1 MPRKNPKKMRGVP
14 SDPAASRLVE
24 RDDANPTHRSNG
36 ARGESRGRVK
46 WHDMTKEERA
56 AKVAELRRK

>member
-1 MPRKNPKKMRGVP
+1 MPRKNPKKLRGVP

-24 RDDANPTHRSNG
+24 RDDPNPTHSAKG

-46 WHDMTKEERA
+46 GHDMDEAQRA
-56 AKVAELRRK
+56 AIVAAYRRK